1 MNKLQLETAATDQ
14 LVERF
19 AAICLDQAQALLYSD
34 IAKFNRLY
42 ERLVEVREELKRRPG
57 DERRAL
63 IALYV
68 HENAQVRLQAARA
81 SFAVAPEAA
90 RSVIEAIAH
99 SKIQPQAGD
108 AGMTI
113 SNLEWGVFKPT

>member
-1 MNKLQLETAATDQ
+1 M
-14 LVERF
+14 
-19 AAICLDQAQALLYSD
+19 
-34 IAKFNRLY
+34 
-42 ERLVEVREELKRRPG
+42 VEVREELKRRPG

-63 IALYV
+63 IALYD
-68 HENAQVRLQAARA
+68 HQNAQVRLQAARA

-90 RSVIEAIAH
+90 RSVIEAIAN
-99 SKIQPQAGD
+99 SKIGPQAGD